1 MPFANDGYCSFLDI
15 QSLSETHQLKQPFN
29 LRDVILQT
37 ASMLCFQARAKEILL
52 RVRIAAAVPEA
63 VCEDQRR
70 LQQMLV
76 GILGTAIKYC
86 STSVLLVTVDSIVTS
101 SAASGASAEGASPK
115 AGMFSRSVHQAQSYV
130 FGSST
135 DDEGILEPQQVPVTA
150 VGSPTGEC
158 FNVIVPK
165 PNDQCQITISCVDSR
180 PIDLFAQI
188 PLQRQQQQMH
198 SPMMYNQRYS
208 DEDSSNSDD
217 DAMLTLRP
225 SPVHTPTDPYSPVQS
240 LTQQQRQMNI
250 SMTVCNAGDVKG
262 SGLSQ
267 HDDDTT
273 MPQSQLLWKRAL
285 NILVVNDHL
294 EEQYVKRL
302 FLRNTPH
309 NVFPATSGK
318 RALELAQETT
328 FDVCILQMELGDM
341 PALQFTHKF
350 QQLPLQRVCKLVCVG
365 SVIPVGYRAVAL
377 KGIY

>member
-1 MPFANDGYCSFLDI
+1 
-15 QSLSETHQLKQPFN
+15 
-29 LRDVILQT
+29 
-37 ASMLCFQARAKEILL
+37 
-52 RVRIAAAVPEA
+52 
-63 VCEDQRR
+63 
-70 LQQMLV
+70 
-76 GILGTAIKYC
+76 
-86 STSVLLVTVDSIVTS
+86 
-101 SAASGASAEGASPK
+101 
-115 AGMFSRSVHQAQSYV
+115 MFSRSVHQAQSYV